1 VKSDPRVLELAL
13 SEESRLED
21 ILALASS
28 SYSVSF
34 ETVALGPLSI
44 DLLQISD
51 LSAYIDRLAARSA
64 PGEKLVLPFW
74 AKLWPAS
81 LPLAML
87 AAGLSPRPGRSVLEL
102 GAGLGLCGLA
112 AAMRGCEATI
122 TDIEPEAL
130 LFIRASI
137 LKNGLENAARAA
149 LLDMRGGGLAKTF
162 DVILASEALYLP
174 SLHEPLRELML
185 RQLAPA
191 PDAQVL
197 LSCDHCREAA
207 TFFALAQQN
216 FRIQRT
222 QTTCRADSGDSQTC
236 VLYRMTRRTDA

>member
-1 VKSDPRVLELAL
+1 MTDPRILELAV
-13 SEESRLED
+13 SADSRLED
-21 ILALASS
+21 ILALAASR
-28 SYSVSF
+28 YPVRF
-34 ETVALGPLSI
+34 ETVALGPVSI
-44 DLLQISD
+44 DILQITD

-64 PGEKLVLPFW
+64 PGEKLTLPFW

-87 AAGLSPRPGRSVLEL
+87 AAGLAARPGRKVLEL

-112 AAMRGCEATI
+112 AAVSGCDTTL

-137 LKNGLENAARAA
+137 IKNGLEAKARTAI
-149 LLDMRGGGLAKTF
+149 LDISAGGADEAF
-162 DVILASEALYLP
+162 DVILASEALYIP
-174 SLHEPLRELML
+174 SLHAALQQVLL
-185 RQLAPA
+185 RQLAPR

-207 TFFALAQQN
+207 AFFAQAQQN

>member
-1 VKSDPRVLELAL
+1 MTDPRILELAV
-13 SEESRLED
+13 SADSRLED

-28 SYSVSF
+28 LYPVGF

-44 DLLQISD
+44 DILQITD
-51 LSAYIDRLAARSA
+51 LPAYIDRLAARSA

-87 AAGLSPRPGRSVLEL
+87 AAGLSARPGRKVLEV

-112 AAMRGCEATI
+112 AAMSGCEATI

-137 LKNGLENAARAA
+137 IKNGLEAKARAA
-149 LLDMRGGGLAKTF
+149 ILDIGSGGTDEAF
-162 DVILASEALYLP
+162 DVILASEALYIP
-174 SLHEPLRELML
+174 SLHAPLLELLL
-185 RQLAPA
+185 RQMAPR

-207 TFFALAQQN
+207 TFFAQAQQN

-222 QTTCRADSGDSQTC
+222 QTTCRDDSGDSQTC

>member
-1 VKSDPRVLELAL
+1 MTPDPRILEMALAPDT
-13 SEESRLED
+13 RLDD

-28 SYSVSF
+28 RYPVAF
-34 ETVALGPLSI
+34 ETVTMGPMAL

-51 LSAYIDRLAARSA
+51 MSAYIDRLAQRTR
-64 PGEKLVLPFW
+64 PGEKLTLPFW

-87 AAGLSPRPGRSVLEL
+87 TGRTPTRPGQSVLEV

-112 AAMRGCEATI
+112 AAKRGVDAWI

-137 LKNGLENAARAA
+137 LKNGLEANARAV
-149 LLDMRGGGLAKTF
+149 LLDIADGRLDRSF
-162 DVILASEALYLP
+162 DIIFASEALYIP
-174 SLHEPLRELML
+174 ALHEPLLELFQH
-185 RQLAPA
+185 QLAPGQ
-191 PDAQVL
+191 DAQAL
-197 LSCDHCREAA
+197 LACDHCREAVH
-207 TFFALAQQN
+207 FFNLAQRN

-222 QTTCRADSGDSQTC
+222 QTTCRSDAGDSQTC
-236 VLYRMTRRTDA
+236 VLYRMTRLADA